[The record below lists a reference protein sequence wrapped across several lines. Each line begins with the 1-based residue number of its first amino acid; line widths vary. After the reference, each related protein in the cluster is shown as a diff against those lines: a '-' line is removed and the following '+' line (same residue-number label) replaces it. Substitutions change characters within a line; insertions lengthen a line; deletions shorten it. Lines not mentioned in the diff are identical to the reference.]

1 MNVRTLIVDDEAP
14 ARAVLMEA
22 LRSGDL
28 PCEVVGQADGRE
40 SAIAKMDELRP
51 DLVLLDIHL
60 GDGSGFDVLERAVW
74 KGARVIFITAH
85 DRHAIRAFRYAA
97 VDYLL
102 KPVDPAQLAGA
113 VRRVQ
118 ASSSVHPGVEALLRN
133 IARPG
138 EERIVVPCAE
148 GVHVLDPGQV
158 VRCEADGNYTRLH
171 TLDGE
176 RLVTARTL
184 KDFEELLTPHRFGRV
199 HISHLVNLRHV
210 RKFLNRDGG
219 VLVLADGAEVPVS
232 QRRRQQ
238 VLTALVGL

>member
-1 MNVRTLIVDDEAP
+1 MKLRTLIVDDEAP
-14 ARAVLMEA
+14 ARAALMEA
-22 LRSGDL
+22 LRGEGL
-28 PCEVVGQADGRE
+28 PCEVVGQADGRD
-40 SAIAKMDELRP
+40 SAIAKLDELRP

-60 GDGSGFDVLERAVW
+60 GDGSGFDVLERTAW
-74 KGARVIFITAH
+74 KGARTIFITAH

-102 KPVDPAQLAGA
+102 KPVDPALLSAA
-113 VRRVQ
+113 VHRAQ
-118 ASSSVHPGVEALLRN
+118 ALPPVHPSVEALLRN

-184 KDFEELLTPHRFGRV
+184 KDFEDLLLPHRFGRV

-238 VLTALVGL
+238 VLAALAGL